1 MDFTFNK
8 RKCVTKKKFTPE
20 EDEQLK
26 MLVQQHGEYNWEK
39 IAILLGN
46 RNARQCHDRW
56 KFYVNPTINKEPFT
70 QEEDWLLINLVYRYG
85 GMWVQ
90 ISKNFKNRSDVQM
103 KNRWK
108 ILQKQMN
115 LSMPNYSFLT
125 NSTKNKVIPTR
136 KKKEINTIEQN
147 DPIQKVIPEAEIQEN
162 PFDAFDYSIFNDLV
176 ESPNPFF

>member
-1 MDFTFNK
+1 MDYSFLK
-8 RKCVTKKKFTPE
+8 RKSATKKKFTPE

-26 MLVQQHGEYNWEK
+26 RLVQEHGEYDWEK

-56 KFYVNPTINKEPFT
+56 KFYVNPAINKEPFT

-108 ILQKQMN
+108 TLQKQMN

-125 NSTKNKVIPTR
+125 NTTKNKIISNR
-136 KKKEINTIEQN
+136 KKESASISEPDDSIE
-147 DPIQKVIPEAEIQEN
+147 KVTAQAEIQEN
-162 PFDAFDYSIFNDLV
+162 PLDTFDYSIFNDLI